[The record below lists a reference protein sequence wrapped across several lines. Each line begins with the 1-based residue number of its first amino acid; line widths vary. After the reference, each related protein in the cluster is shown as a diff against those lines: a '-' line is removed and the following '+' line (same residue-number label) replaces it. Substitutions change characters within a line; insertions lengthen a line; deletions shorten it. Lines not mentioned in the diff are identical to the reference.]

1 MKKIIVIASCLLLIC
16 SVATSV
22 YCGISSKKANS
33 EAFLLFSQIE
43 TLTQSESDLYPCSSG
58 GPGSRSC
65 SVSVSGVG
73 LGTACEVECD
83 PGFYAC
89 CNAMENKC
97 QCRPNGV

>member
-1 MKKIIVIASCLLLIC
+1 MKKIILIASCLLFIS
-16 SVATSV
+16 SVVLSV

-33 EAFLLFSQIE
+33 EAFQMFSQVE
-43 TLTQSESDLYPCSSG
+43 LLTQSESDLYPCSSG

-65 SVSVSGVG
+65 SASVSGAG
-73 LGTACEVECD
+73 FGSACDVECD

>member
-1 MKKIIVIASCLLLIC
+1 MKKIIIIASSLLFIC
-16 SVATSV
+16 SVVLSV

-33 EAFLLFSQIE
+33 EALLMFSSIE
-43 TLTQSESDLYPCSSG
+43 SLTQSESDLYPCSSG
-58 GPGSRSC
+58 GPGSRYC
-65 SVSVSGVG
+65 SASVSGAG
-73 LGTACEVECD
+73 FGSACDVECD